1 MATDVAIRTSAVDP
15 EIAASMQ
22 IYDRL
27 EPLKNALGIQDLN
40 QGEMQLFAMV
50 AHRTGLD
57 PFTRQIYAI
66 KRDGR
71 VTHQTGIDGY
81 RSVAERTTQYAGSEE
96 PTYEPCPCGEK
107 PADHPA
113 LARVVVHRIMPGGHV
128 IDQVGVARWHE
139 LKPAPGQSGK
149 GDAMWQKMPFN
160 QLSKCAEAN
169 ALRKAFPRVL
179 EGVYVTEEMEQAGPA
194 QNGELAAAAARPT
207 AADRLAERRQAVEAQ
222 QAEPVVIEGTA
233 TVLDDLPGQDADD
246 PGPAAQ
252 ERPRTEPDAPRAA
265 SPSSPAPVAARPAAA
280 ARGAESGVGAPL
292 TFEAFNAGV
301 RSLGAEDQELVD
313 ACRDLFPDAKRI
325 SGLTGEQRAE
335 LLASLADRVEARMA
349 AAASA

>member
-1 MATDVAIRTSAVDP
+1 MATDTALVARTSAVDP

-40 QGEMQLFAMV
+40 VGELQLFAMV

-57 PFTRQIYAI
+57 PFTKQIYAI
-66 KRDGR
+66 KRSGK
-71 VTHQTGIDGY
+71 VMHQTGIDGY
-81 RSVAERTTQYAGSEE
+81 RSVAERTREYAGSDE
-96 PTYEPCPCGEK
+96 PTYEEPCPCGTK
-107 PADHPA
+107 PTGHPA
-113 LARVVVHRIMPGGHV
+113 VARVTVHRILPNGHV
-128 IDQVGVARWHE
+128 VDQVGVARWHE
-139 LKPAPGQSGK
+139 LVPAAGQSGQ

-160 QLSKCAEAN
+160 QLAKCAEAN

-194 QNGELAAAAARPT
+194 QNGELAAAAGKAT
-207 AADRLAERRQAVEAQ
+207 AAERLAARRQAIES

-233 TVLDDLPGQDADD
+233 TALDDLPPHDDAPGATESDD
-246 PGPAAQ
+246 PGPTPPPSGPPATTAA
-252 ERPRTEPDAPRAA
+252 A
-265 SPSSPAPVAARPAAA
+265 PAAA
-280 ARGAESGVGAPL
+280 PQAL

-301 RSLGAEDQELVD
+301 KSLGAVDQDVID

-325 SGLTGEQRAE
+325 SSLHAVERGR
-335 LLASLADRVEARMA
+335 LLADIADRVEARQA